1 VRPLVTDSYAMRV
14 WQARYFW
21 IHLSLADLRSRWR
34 GSFFGILWT
43 LIQPVG
49 TTLLIALVFGK
60 IFHAPI
66 TEYAPYILSGMI
78 VWDFVIASATA
89 GSLSFVQADAYIRQC
104 KQPLAIYTL
113 RTVLTNLVVLSL
125 ASVGLLA
132 WVLVV
137 MPQNFGWSWV
147 AALTIFPILALA
159 GWPLATLLAYFATR
173 FRDLP
178 YALGLAF
185 QAMWFASPIYF
196 EADTFRK
203 GGLNALVD
211 YNPIYHLLQIV
222 RAPLLHGAWPTL
234 ENYAYCLVSIGVLAL
249 LAIVVGIRT
258 EKVMIF
264 YL

>member
-1 VRPLVTDSYAMRV
+1 MPDGYASAV
-14 WQARYFW
+14 WNARYFW
-21 IHLSLADLRSRWR
+21 LHLTLADLRSRWR

-49 TTLLIALVFGK
+49 TTLLLSLVFSK
-60 IFHAPI
+60 IFHTPI
-66 TEYAPYILSGMI
+66 REYAPYILSGMV
-78 VWDFVIASATA
+78 VWDFAIASSTA

-125 ASVGLLA
+125 ASMGLIV
-132 WVLVV
+132 WVLVA
-137 MPQNFGWSWV
+137 MPEMFGWSWL
-147 AALTIFPILALA
+147 AALAIFPLLLLI
-159 GWPLATLLAYFATR
+159 GWPLATVLAYFATR

-178 YALGLAF
+178 YALALVF
-185 QAMWFASPIYF
+185 QAMWFVSPIYF
-196 EADTFRK
+196 KVETFRS

-222 RAPLLHGAWPTL
+222 RAPLLQGAWPTW
-234 ENYAYCLVSIGVLAL
+234 ENYAWSLGLAVAL
-249 LAIVVGIRT
+249 SLIAVIVGSRV
-258 EKVMIF
+258 EKTMIF